1 MLPRHPR
8 IRRLGIAL
16 LATVQ
21 LAVPP
26 LVGLADATLSA
37 RAFESPTQLHV
48 EDYGRRDAVA
58 THPDDCVLCQL
69 LAMSSELPA
78 PAVAA
83 VVARTHAAPS
93 GARQLVAGSGANVRL
108 PASRAPPSAS

>member
-8 IRRLGIAL
+8 TRRFVIAL
-16 LATVQ
+16 LAAVQ

-37 RAFESPTQLHV
+37 RAFESPTKVHV

-69 LAMSSELPA
+69 LAMSSEPA
-78 PAVAA
+78 AAA
-83 VVARTHAAPS
+83 VVPGVARAHTAPS
-93 GARQLVAGSGANVRL
+93 DARRRMAGGGANVRL